1 MILAIDQGTTGTTTA
16 LYDRHGKLVK
26 KAYRSFK
33 QIFPKP
39 GWVEHDPLEIWQT
52 VVDTVAE
59 ILEDNTAPISAL
71 GITNQR
77 ETVVI
82 WDKTTGKPIYNA
94 IVWQCRRTADIC
106 RELSRH
112 AYLFRI
118 RTGLPLDP
126 YFSGTKIK
134 WLLDNTSRYQ
144 IGNLLFGTIDTWLIW
159 NLTGG
164 KKHVT
169 DLTNASRTMVFNIR
183 DRNWDDDLLKL
194 LKIPG
199 SILPEVLPSAADFG
213 SVETLAGLEG
223 VKISGVAGDQ
233 QAALFGQR
241 CFQKGQ
247 IKNTYGTG
255 CFIVMN
261 TGPDLVQSEKGLLTT
276 LAIDQDCK
284 SCYALEGSI
293 FIAGAAIQWL
303 RDELRILGDA
313 AESEVLAMTI
323 SDNGGVYF
331 VPAFVGLGAP
341 HWNPEARG
349 TIVGLTRGSSR
360 SHLVRAALEAMAYQ
374 TSDVLTVMQKEA
386 EVDIQ
391 RLAVDGGAT
400 ENKFLMQ
407 FQADILNMPVIKP
420 EMSELTSLGAAYLA
434 GIQSGFW
441 KDTGA
446 LESLDQK
453 SDIFKPH
460 MQDQEREYLMT
471 GWKHAVKQTLLT
483 TG

>member
-16 LYDRHGKLVK
+16 LYDRKGQLVK

-59 ILEDNTAPISAL
+59 ILQDTSTTITAV

-106 RELSRH
+106 RELRRH
-112 AYLFRI
+112 TYLFRI

-134 WLLDNTSRYQ
+134 WLLDNISGYQ

-169 DLTNASRTMVFNIR
+169 DLTNASRTMLFNIR
-183 DRNWDDDLLKL
+183 DRNWDDDLLGI

-199 SILPEVLPSAADFG
+199 SLLPEVLPSAGEFG
-213 SVETLAGLEG
+213 NVETLPGLEG
-223 VKISGVAGDQ
+223 APISSVAGDQ

-255 CFIVMN
+255 CFLVMN
-261 TGPDLVQSEKGLLTT
+261 TGTDLIQSEKGLLTT
-276 LAIDQDCK
+276 LAIDQDCQ

-303 RDELRILGDA
+303 RDELQILGDA
-313 AESEVLAMTI
+313 AESEVLATSI

-349 TIVGLTRGSSR
+349 TIVGLTRGTNR

-374 TSDVLTVMQKEA
+374 TCDVLSLMQKEA

-391 RLAVDGGAT
+391 SLAVDGGAT

-407 FQADILNMPVIKP
+407 FQADILNLPVIKP

-441 KDTGA
+441 KNSGT
-446 LESLDQK
+446 LQSLDQN
-453 SDIFKPH
+453 SDIFKPR
-460 MQDQEREYLMT
+460 MQDQERKNLLA
-471 GWKHAVKQTLLT
+471 GWKKAVQQTLR
-483 TG
+483 

>member
-16 LYDRHGKLVK
+16 LYDNNGKLVK
-26 KAYRSFK
+26 KTYRPIK
-33 QIFPKP
+33 QIYPRP

-52 VVDTVAE
+52 VIDTVNE
-59 ILEDNTAPISAL
+59 ILQDNTSKITAVGL
-71 GITNQR
+71 TNQR
-77 ETVVI
+77 ETVVV
-82 WDKTTGKPIYNA
+82 WDKTTGQPIYNA
-94 IVWQCRRTADIC
+94 IVWQCRRTSDIC
-106 RELSRH
+106 HDLRRH

-134 WLLDNTSRYQ
+134 WLLDNTSGYRLD
-144 IGNLLFGTIDTWLIW
+144 NLLFGTIDTWLIW
-159 NLTGG
+159 QLTAG
-164 KKHVT
+164 KKHIT

-199 SILPEVLPSAADFG
+199 SMVPEVRNSADDFG
-213 SVETLAGLEG
+213 QIETLPGLEG
-223 VKISGVAGDQ
+223 IPITGVAGDQ

-255 CFIVMN
+255 CFLVMN
-261 TGPDLVQSEKGLLTT
+261 TGPDLIQSDQGLLTT

-284 SCYALEGSI
+284 SSYALEGSI

-303 RDELRILGDA
+303 RDELGILTTA
-313 AESEVLAMTI
+313 SESEAMAAAL

-341 HWNPEARG
+341 HWNPQARG
-349 TIVGLTRGSSR
+349 TIVGLTRGSNR
-360 SHLVRAALEAMAYQ
+360 AHLVRAALESMAYQ
-374 TSDVLTVMQKEA
+374 TCDVLSLMKKEA
-386 EVDIQ
+386 DVGIQ
-391 RLAVDGGAT
+391 SLSVDGGAT

-407 FQADILNMPVIKP
+407 FQSDLLNIPVIKP
-420 EMSELTSLGAAYLA
+420 KMSELTSLGAAYLA

-441 KDTGA
+441 KNSGA
-446 LESLDQK
+446 VNSLSQEAE
-453 SDIFKPH
+453 IFNPQMKEE
-460 MQDQEREYLMT
+460 ERDNLLT
-471 GWKHAVKQTLLT
+471 GWKKALQCALLT
-483 TG
+483 